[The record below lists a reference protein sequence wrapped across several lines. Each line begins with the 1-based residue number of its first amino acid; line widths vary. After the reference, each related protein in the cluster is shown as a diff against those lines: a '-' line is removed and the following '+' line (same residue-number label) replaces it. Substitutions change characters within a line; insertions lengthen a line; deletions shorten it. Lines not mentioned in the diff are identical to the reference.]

1 VPEYDYLLVGG
12 GMAADSAA
20 RGIREVDSDG
30 TIGLISSE
38 ETEPYERPFLSKVL
52 WASSDEEGLFRDT
65 AALGVTLHLG
75 RQAVSIDRSSRTVR
89 DDGGTVYRYGKL
101 LLATGGTPRRLKG
114 SDEGVLY
121 YRSLAHYR
129 RLRELTAEPGQEVL
143 IIGGGYIGAE
153 LAAALVQA
161 QQEVTMAFPEEGIM
175 ERLLPEDLSAFVS
188 DYYRE
193 RGVKLLNGQLV
204 ESVVRTAAGR
214 KLVTFTDGSTL
225 EADVVV
231 AGLGIIPDTRLADEA
246 GLETAD
252 GIRVN
257 ATLQTSDPDIYAAGD
272 AAAIHSGMLN
282 RWRRVEHEE
291 NANLTGFFAGQ
302 AMAGEPQ
309 EYTHL
314 PMFYS
319 DLFDLGFE
327 GAGIADSSLET
338 VSEWDGAT
346 FGSGTIW
353 YLEEGIPV
361 GVIMWN
367 RWGKLEE
374 ARERISR
381 GEPLGRDTP

>member
-1 VPEYDYLLVGG
+1 
-12 GMAADSAA
+12 MAADSAA

-153 LAAALVQA
+153 LAAALSSAGQN
-161 QQEVTMAFPEEGIM
+161 VTMAFPEAGIM
-175 ERLLPEDLSAFVS
+175 ERMFPAGLSRFVGDYFAGRGVRLLPG
-188 DYYRE
+188 R
-193 RGVKLLNGQLV
+193 LV
-204 ESVVRTAAGR
+204 EAVVRTAAGR
-214 KLVTFTDGSTL
+214 QLATFSDGNTL

-231 AGLGIIPDTRLADEA
+231 AGLGIEPETTLAEAA
-246 GLETAD
+246 GL
-252 GIRVN
+252 
-257 ATLQTSDPDIYAAGD
+257 
-272 AAAIHSGMLN
+272 
-282 RWRRVEHEE
+282 
-291 NANLTGFFAGQ
+291 
-302 AMAGEPQ
+302 
-309 EYTHL
+309 
-314 PMFYS
+314 
-319 DLFDLGFE
+319 
-327 GAGIADSSLET
+327 
-338 VSEWDGAT
+338 
-346 FGSGTIW
+346 
-353 YLEEGIPV
+353 
-361 GVIMWN
+361 
-367 RWGKLEE
+367 
-374 ARERISR
+374 
-381 GEPLGRDTP
+381 